1 MYTLQ
6 FNLHVS
12 VLGQVDILK
21 KKKKSEVISA

>member
-12 VLGQVDILK
+12 ILGQVDILK
-21 KKKKSEVISA
+21 KKKNEVISA